1 MKSKTVLIVAIVATF
16 LAVSCT
22 PTTTPA
28 SATTSE
34 VAVSTTSTS
43 SVLSQLSV
51 EDFVFFAGS
60 GASTSAV
67 LDTKD
72 FTKAAITLKC
82 DSDLYLKIQ
91 VSSDGVNWID
101 QFDYYQDVC
110 RQGKTENFNITGR
123 YYRAWNSNPAATI
136 NMIGRFSS

>member
-1 MKSKTVLIVAIVATF
+1 MKRFQML
-16 LAVSCT
+16 LAAFAVTLVSVSCT

-28 SATTSE
+28 STTTSE
-34 VAVSTTSTS
+34 VAVSTSSTSTI
-43 SVLSQLSV
+43 VATPSV

-60 GASTSAV
+60 GSSTSAV
-67 LDTKD
+67 FDTKEY
-72 FTKAAITLKC
+72 TRAAVTLKC

-110 RQGKTENFNITGR
+110 RQGKTENFNVTGR
-123 YYRAWNSNPAATI
+123 YYRAWNSNPAATV